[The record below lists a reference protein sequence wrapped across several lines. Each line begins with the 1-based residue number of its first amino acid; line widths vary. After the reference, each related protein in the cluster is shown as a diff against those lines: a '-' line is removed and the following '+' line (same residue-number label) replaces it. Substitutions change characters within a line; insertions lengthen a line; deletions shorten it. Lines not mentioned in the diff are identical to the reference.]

1 MKYKKKIF
9 IFGASQGGIEAFE
22 VLKVQYEIIGFVDN
36 DENKWGNK
44 LKGKIIYSPKEL
56 YHYSKD
62 IKIHIASMYYDEIL
76 LQLKE
81 MGFNNFS
88 YFRQKYNFKYYI
100 WYEYFMILLYPFFLI
115 VINPIRLLQ
124 TLYSSLV
131 LFNGNW
137 GDYSQFDPKTGLNSL
152 FYRTAAINL
161 YRYGRNGISSL
172 LSTGKYPLFKWFHF
186 SLPSLYA
193 YWIGGPVIL
202 LFGIFGWLLI
212 HTLWIGNVNLSWL
225 FIVLFMALISTN
237 FYVNGFVL
245 QNYNILGWLFFPV
258 GLFGLLTQNWIITG
272 VGWLLATFASI
283 TVFFIAIIF
292 VLVFAI
298 QYSTLIPLFTIIPAG
313 LKIIINFWPIFANG
327 NVVKVVCET
336 FKSIGFVKQK
346 SKYARLSM
354 RLDGKKIFNLILYLQ
369 FLFFYYILVGEFSWL
384 ILIGISIYL
393 LNSLFARFAD
403 EQSMFMMM
411 FSIATA
417 IILQTP
423 KSLMLIPYWLL
434 ISPPQTILLFGKIDF
449 LKTLPKLKPFYV
461 KPYVKAIEDF
471 LEKVPSGSKIL
482 VAFENPN
489 GVYEKIFD
497 GWRYLFELLLYVGT
511 KKEIL
516 IMPNWYTVF
525 ENNYDGAEE
534 LWGRDVKSVLNNVQ
548 KCNIDYVILYQVNQD
563 QLDPIWKKSEFMLE
577 STFIWNQFD
586 ELSKD
591 LALKELKKYSWW
603 LLRVKR

>member
-202 LFGIFGWLLI
+202 LFG
-212 HTLWIGNVNLSWL
+212 
-225 FIVLFMALISTN
+225 N
-237 FYVNGFVL
+237 F
-245 QNYNILGWLFFPV
+245 P
-258 GLFGLLTQNWIITG
+258 GLF
-272 VGWLLATFASI
+272 
-283 TVFFIAIIF
+283 
-292 VLVFAI
+292 
-298 QYSTLIPLFTIIPAG
+298 
-313 LKIIINFWPIFANG
+313 
-327 NVVKVVCET
+327 
-336 FKSIGFVKQK
+336 
-346 SKYARLSM
+346 
-354 RLDGKKIFNLILYLQ
+354 
-369 FLFFYYILVGEFSWL
+369 
-384 ILIGISIYL
+384 
-393 LNSLFARFAD
+393 
-403 EQSMFMMM
+403 
-411 FSIATA
+411 
-417 IILQTP
+417 
-423 KSLMLIPYWLL
+423 
-434 ISPPQTILLFGKIDF
+434 
-449 LKTLPKLKPFYV
+449 
-461 KPYVKAIEDF
+461 
-471 LEKVPSGSKIL
+471 
-482 VAFENPN
+482 
-489 GVYEKIFD
+489 
-497 GWRYLFELLLYVGT
+497 
-511 KKEIL
+511 
-516 IMPNWYTVF
+516 
-525 ENNYDGAEE
+525 
-534 LWGRDVKSVLNNVQ
+534 
-548 KCNIDYVILYQVNQD
+548 
-563 QLDPIWKKSEFMLE
+563 
-577 STFIWNQFD
+577 
-586 ELSKD
+586 
-591 LALKELKKYSWW
+591 
-603 LLRVKR
+603 